1 MECLDRTVHSY
12 VPLEEVRSV
21 VAQSIRES
29 RYDAL
34 IAARADEIR
43 IHADPDRLYRFTAA
57 QLP

>member
-34 IAARADEIR
+34 IAARAEQLPV
-43 IHADPDRLYRFTAA
+43 HADPDRLYRFTAE